1 MEDNRPINKKGQAH
15 GLWEAYY
22 YMYGTLWYKLNYI
35 NGNVFGLYQYFN
47 HEGKLLESRY
57 YAR

>member
-1 MEDNRPINKKGQAH
+1 MPDNRPTNEKGQAH

-35 NGNVFGLYQYFN
+35 NGELCGLCEWTARYGEIN
-47 HEGKLLESRY
+47 SREY
-57 YAR
+57 YAN